1 MKLKKN
7 FVLRDVADVWA
18 VLPTAEDMLNFD
30 GMLTLNDSGAMLW
43 KALEN
48 GCESNQLVNLL
59 MAEYEVE
66 EEQAAT
72 DVESFLKTLE
82 EAGCLEE

>member
-18 VLPTAEDMLNFD
+18 VMPTAADLLNFD
-30 GMLTLNDSGAMLW
+30 GMLTLNDSGATLW
-43 KALEN
+43 KALEE
-48 GCESNQLVNLL
+48 GSNKEQLVERLTS
-59 MAEYEVE
+59 EYEVT
-66 EEQAAT
+66 EEQAST
-72 DVESFLKTLE
+72 DVDEFLKTLS

>member
-18 VLPTAEDMLNFD
+18 VLPTAADTLNFD

-43 KALEN
+43 KALET
-48 GCESNQLVNLL
+48 GSDKEQLVEVLTS
-59 MAEYEVE
+59 EYEVGR
-66 EEQAAT
+66 EQASA
-72 DVESFLKTLE
+72 DVDAFLNTLS
-82 EAGCLEE
+82 EAG